1 MGHFLRNPGT
11 SRAEMQTGGQKGW
24 VVAAPAEGRSADT
37 GLWGWGG
44 GLDGAGRRAR
54 EAGASSLRGPG
65 TLTPGVPSRGQWG
78 RGGGLAELTAAGGT
92 GGKAP
97 GRSPQD
103 VEGKPPDSCRGRP
116 LPGVSGACCWGQ
128 LGTLALL
135 VKAAAHLSHSPPSLW
150 PAAGTRPAQGSPLPL
165 TFVSCWF
172 MSSAGS
178 GGVSVSELKFLERL
192 AGSLSPTG
200 NFGGNFICLLP
211 ARGRGCGW

>member
-1 MGHFLRNPGT
+1 M
-11 SRAEMQTGGQKGW
+11 
-24 VVAAPAEGRSADT
+24 
-37 GLWGWGG
+37 
-44 GLDGAGRRAR
+44 
-54 EAGASSLRGPG
+54 
-65 TLTPGVPSRGQWG
+65 
-78 RGGGLAELTAAGGT
+78 
-92 GGKAP
+92 
-97 GRSPQD
+97 
-103 VEGKPPDSCRGRP
+103 EGKPPDSCRGRP